1 MTHFPAS
8 PGTAILS
15 LQEDET
21 YISIPV
27 VGYEVIGSIAYPI
40 SVIPTG
46 GLLKAR
52 RALLVDGFVIDRGF
66 DIPFDNADTWA
77 QWARHQEPGEE
88 VETVN
93 MTGTVSREQA
103 ERVARSTIIP
113 ETETAQEMAAR
124 LRKANAATME
134 ETGPKLASKPRKTFA
149 SKSFWSKT
157 NTNGSVEITEIAPG
171 YGLPRDHEGWEKIKR
186 EEFADFKRQ
195 SKAGE
200 PVDVIEW
207 GQDGPVEP
215 QAAEPQQ
222 EAEVVEDDTGLV

>member
-1 MTHFPAS
+1 MTHFPAA
-8 PGTAILS
+8 PGTVILS
-15 LQEDET
+15 LQEDESV
-21 YISIPV
+21 ISIPV

-40 SVIPTG
+40 SVVPTG

-52 RALLVDGFVIDRGF
+52 RALMVDGFVIDRGF

-77 QWARHQEPGEE
+77 AWAKHQEPDEE
-88 VETVN
+88 EPKTGAEGLSAVEASRLGGATAEAQQRPQTAKPTVEN
-93 MTGTVSREQA
+93 
-103 ERVARSTIIP
+103 
-113 ETETAQEMAAR
+113 
-124 LRKANAATME
+124 N
-134 ETGPKLASKPRKTFA
+134 KPRKTFS

-157 NTNGSVEITEIAPG
+157 NTNGSVEIAEIEKG

-186 EEFADFKRQ
+186 EEFAEFKRQ

-215 QAAEPQQ
+215 EVVQQ

>member
-21 YISIPV
+21 FISIPV

-77 QWARHQEPGEE
+77 QWAKHQEPGTEP
-88 VETVN
+88 ETVN
-93 MTGTVSREQA
+93 ADGVGSREQA
-103 ERVARSTIIP
+103 EQRGRAANIP
-113 ETETAQEMAAR
+113 EAETAQEMAAR
-124 LRKANAATME
+124 LRKANADTME
-134 ETGPKLASKPRKTFA
+134 ETGPKTAKARKTFS
-149 SKSFWSKT
+149 SKSFWMKT
-157 NTNGSVEITEIAPG
+157 NVNGSVEIAEIEKG
-171 YGLPRDHEGWEKIKR
+171 YGLPRDHEGFEKIKR
-186 EEFADFKRQ
+186 EEFADLKRQ
-195 SKAGE
+195 SKAGD

-215 QAAEPQQ
+215 QAVEPQQ